1 MPAVIKKEKNNKIFI
16 PDTKIK
22 ANHDNVISK
31 DWPKSGWE
39 IKSNNIGIRIP
50 ALKIYFKYNFLLFKE
65 SKIEIIIIKNGFK
78 ISIGWNLGKKKG
90 SNHLLD
96 PFTSI
101 PRKGTK
107 NKQKKDI
114 KKNIIENLIKVF
126 CFKIEKNNKKIIPS
140 KINDKCFK
148 KK

>member
-1 MPAVIKKEKNNKIFI
+1 MIQTIIYFGERGNQSLNTDWAPLNNKIPYFKFKNKI
-16 PDTKIK
+16 PI
-22 ANHDNVISK
+22 
-31 DWPKSGWE
+31 E
-39 IKSNNIGIRIP
+39 F
-50 ALKIYFKYNFLLFKE
+50 YFKYNFLLFKE

-90 SNHLLD
+90 SNHLFD

-101 PRKGTK
+101 PMKGTK

-114 KKNIIENLIKVF
+114 KKNIIEILIKVF
-126 CFKIEKNNKKIIPS
+126 WFKIEKNNKINIPS
-140 KINDKCFK
+140 KINVKCFK